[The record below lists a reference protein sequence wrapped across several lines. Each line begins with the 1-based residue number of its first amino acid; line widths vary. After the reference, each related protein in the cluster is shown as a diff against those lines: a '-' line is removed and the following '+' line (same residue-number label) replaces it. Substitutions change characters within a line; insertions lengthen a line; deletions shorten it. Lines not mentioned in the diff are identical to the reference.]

1 MNSENEENE
10 FLTDR
15 YNVISKYRSGS
26 NLELFREFPI
36 DYRPTP
42 SDADYSSGFIVRY
55 FVKKKTTNSGM
66 IHEVS
71 GQQFKSLS
79 KNPFYICASLYWELV
94 DVYSS
99 NEKNSEQTPLSVS
112 DINANEIN
120 EVEQTIPGLKNKLK
134 NTLEFYKKV

>member
-26 NLELFREFPI
+26 NLGLFREFPV

-42 SDADYSSGFIVRY
+42 SDADYSNGFIVRY
-55 FVKKKTTNSGM
+55 FVKKKTTSTSV

-71 GQQFKSLS
+71 GDQFKSLS
-79 KNPFYICASLYWELV
+79 KNPFYNCASVYWELV
-94 DVYSS
+94 DVYNT
-99 NEKNSEQTPLSVS
+99 NEKHSEQAPLSVS
-112 DINANEIN
+112 DINSNEID
-120 EVEQTIPGLKNKLK
+120 EVEQILPGLKNKLK

>member
-26 NLELFREFPI
+26 NLGLFREFPL

-42 SDADYSSGFIVRY
+42 SEVDYSTGFIIRY

-79 KNPFYICASLYWELV
+79 KNPFYSCASLYWELV
-94 DVYSS
+94 DVYDT
-99 NEKNSEQTPLSVS
+99 NNKNSEQAPLSVS

-120 EVEQTIPGLKNKLK
+120 EVEQILPGLKNKLK